1 MNSIFKKVIS
11 AAIAVSTLG
20 SIALPAYAAETPE
33 ISEDT
38 VATAENNERMS
49 FKEYYYN
56 SIEFAQD
63 IAYAFQSSDLTS
75 DWVHTLPDADPRE
88 YEEVKFNFAE
98 FAETNGEKYSKYSSG
113 AWAYVAPNGRLFD
126 MVDVVAFDEDGNNY
140 SWYADI
146 MKAIEKGDSKVIDG
160 RTFVTIDGFDYEYYL
175 GEPYI
180 GAKGSDYEGHE
191 CAVLFWNF
199 GSEYDIP
206 SMLHW
211 YVECHTDE
219 IESVFDTLQ
228 EAYDLTKE
236 LIESDTISHSAIH
249 SINRKEGKNRG
260 DYSMPDND
268 DAILKTLKQ
277 EFSYAIEGN
286 AQKCS
291 TMDEFREMYGNCIE
305 EIESLAECVIS
316 KEYYKEYYRETLFDS
331 YIGDINGDGKVDV
344 NDVTLLKK
352 QLIRKVELL
361 PVQQKITSTTGND
374 ELDVRDLTKLTQY
387 LVKATDS
394 LK

>member
-20 SIALPAYAAETPE
+20 SIALPVYAAETPE

-56 SIEFAQD
+56 AIERSQD
-63 IAYAFQSSDLTS
+63 MAYAFQSSDLTS
-75 DWVHTLPDADPRE
+75 DWVHLLPGE
-88 YEEVKFNFAE
+88 KGEVKFNFVE
-98 FAETNGEKYSKYSSG
+98 FAETNGEKYSKYPYY
-113 AWAYVAPNGRLFD
+113 WRAYVAPDGRLFNSK
-126 MVDVVAFDEDGNNY
+126 DVVAFDEDGNNY
-140 SWYADI
+140 GWYADI
-146 MKAIEKGDSKVIDG
+146 MRAIEKGDSKVIDG

-175 GEPYI
+175 GESFI
-180 GAKGSDYEGHE
+180 GKKGSDYEGHE
-191 CAVLFWNF
+191 CAELYWNF
-199 GSEYDIP
+199 GSGYDIP
-206 SMLHW
+206 FMLNC
-211 YVECHTDE
+211 YAEYRTDE

-236 LIESDTISHSAIH
+236 LIESDSISHAAMN
-249 SINRKEGKNRG
+249 SINKINGNCS

-268 DAILKTLKQ
+268 DAILKTLKD
-277 EFSYAIEGN
+277 EFSHGIVWN
-286 AQKCS
+286 AKKCNNI
-291 TMDEFREMYGNCIE
+291 DEFREMYGNCSE

-316 KEYYKEYYRETLFDS
+316 KEYDRETLFDS
-331 YIGDINGDGKVDV
+331 YIGDINGDKKVDV